1 MQEKVKAALKIVS
14 RPRDEDEI
22 EGYYGKDYDKAEVR
36 KAYEKVDG
44 SKNLRRVKSW
54 KS

>member
-1 MQEKVKAALKIVS
+1 VQDS
-14 RPRDEDEI
+14 RYYI
-22 EGYYGKDYDKAEVR
+22 ENAESAKTLLLTDKVR